1 MTMRDPIISEEIL
14 SEADALIRRRL
25 RERGLELSHLVVA
38 VTSDGQVL
46 LRSNVLS
53 EELPSFA
60 NDLEEVVDEFTAPI
74 KH

>member
-1 MTMRDPIISEEIL
+1 MQDPIVIEEIL

-25 RERGLELSHLVVA
+25 QERGLEVSHLVVA